1 MRINLNFFAGGGGPS
16 RYYEQNNPNFTRYN
30 QVMQPLLPTVK
41 TVPADYYK
49 KGENMTIAPT
59 IGSLIS
65 GSGGGLGTAPNKTPI
80 LAYDPNFNRESTQP
94 GPSQQPVASTPILA
108 YDPNFNREGTQPGPS
123 QQPVASTPASGSEPL
138 SYFDWV
144 SQKYGPNAMFI
155 QTTYKDPETGKE
167 YGTRQQ
173 YEYQKYLDSHQGS
186 GEAPAEQPAQTPIT
200 PEQRAGA
207 GKSGQWARPAR

>member
-65 GSGGGLGTAPNKTPI
+65 GSGGGLGTAPNKTPM
-80 LAYDPNFNRESTQP
+80 LASDPNSNRES
-94 GPSQQPVASTPILA
+94 
-108 YDPNFNREGTQPGPS
+108 TQPGPS

-144 SQKYGPNAMFI
+144 NQKYGPNAMFI

-207 GKSGQWARPAR
+207 WKSGQWARPAKVYDEPQLTIEPWNSGSGQIVSRGK

>member
-65 GSGGGLGTAPNKTPI
+65 GSGGGLGTAPNKTPM
-80 LAYDPNFNRESTQP
+80 LASDPNSNRESTQP
-94 GPSQQPVASTPILA
+94 GPSQQPVT
-108 YDPNFNREGTQPGPS
+108 
-123 QQPVASTPASGSEPL
+123 STPASGSEPL

-144 SQKYGPNAMFI
+144 SQKYGPNTMFI

-207 GKSGQWARPAR
+207 GKSGQWARPAKVGNDTPQLTIEPWNAGHGQIVSRGR

>member
-1 MRINLNFFAGGGGPS
+1 MRTTTPWFTAGSRVVKMRINLNFFAGGGGPS

-59 IGSLIS
+59 I
-65 GSGGGLGTAPNKTPI
+65 
-80 LAYDPNFNRESTQP
+80 
-94 GPSQQPVASTPILA
+94 
-108 YDPNFNREGTQPGPS
+108 REGTQPGPS

-207 GKSGQWARPAR
+207 GKSGQWARPAKVGNDTPQLTIEPWNAGHGQIVSRGK

>member
-30 QVMQPLLPTVK
+30 QVMQPLLPTAK

-65 GSGGGLGTAPNKTPI
+65 GSGGGLGTAPNKTPM
-80 LAYDPNFNRESTQP
+80 LASDPNSNRESTQP
-94 GPSQQPVASTPILA
+94 GPSQQPVT
-108 YDPNFNREGTQPGPS
+108 
-123 QQPVASTPASGSEPL
+123 STPASGSEPL

-144 SQKYGPNAMFI
+144 SQKYGPNTMFI

-207 GKSGQWARPAR
+207 GKSGQWARPAKVGNDTPQLTIEPWNAGHGQIVSRGK

>member
-1 MRINLNFFAGGGGPS
+1 MRTTTPWFTTGSRVGKMRINLNFFAGGGGPS

-30 QVMQPLLPTVK
+30 QVMRPLLPTVK

-49 KGENMTIAPT
+49 KGENMTIAPI

-65 GSGGGLGTAPNKTPI
+65 GSGGGLGTAPNETPI
-80 LAYDPNFNRESTQP
+80 LASDPNLNRE
-94 GPSQQPVASTPILA
+94 
-108 YDPNFNREGTQPGPS
+108 DTQPGPS

-207 GKSGQWARPAR
+207 GKS

>member
-80 LAYDPNFNRESTQP
+80 LASDPNLNRE
-94 GPSQQPVASTPILA
+94 
-108 YDPNFNREGTQPGPS
+108 DTQPGPS

-207 GKSGQWARPAR
+207 GKSGQWARPAKVGNDTPQLTIEPWNAGHGQIVSRGK